1 MLNTHTAYESS
12 NPGWHTPPTERRTR
26 FPQDTLKPVH
36 DSTSPKS
43 KRRAEQPPRYPA
55 GSGCR
60 PPRMPHPKPW
70 RLCTLLLLVKGLH
83 RCNQD
88 SESGKSDFHILG
100 SHPSILISKKAE
112 HTEKNKQVSL
122 DLSEKWGDRANCTPP
137 NWRDRWVDTENHNL
151 LKHKLPGRNL

>member
-1 MLNTHTAYESS
+1 MNPAIQVDTHPQQKGGHIFHKTPWSLFMTVQVLRARGKLNSH
-12 NPGWHTPPTERRTR
+12 PGIWQEA
-26 FPQDTLKPVH
+26 D
-36 DSTSPKS
+36 
-43 KRRAEQPPRYPA
+43 AGPR
-55 GSGCR
+55 GC
-60 PPRMPHPKPW
+60 PCPNPW

-88 SESGKSDFHILG
+88 SERGKSDFHILR

-122 DLSEKWGDRANCTPP
+122 DLSEKWGDRANGTPP